1 MREHKTNIALGIV
14 FGFCALSSL
23 FVPPVAA
30 QDEIPAEVLELL
42 DATGEDGAPVLSQDQ
57 RNFFDALPK
66 HAKGL
71 LADAVD
77 LEFISN
83 AEQVRLLLSVGLTAQ
98 EMELLLQDNCIL
110 CHTNPDYQ
118 DEATLFTTGPEAFG
132 EHLDLQELVS
142 DVHFRRGLSCSG
154 CHGGTPDDEDMA
166 DEIYERWPD
175 RDERAANRRWV
186 PEFCGRCHS
195 DPGFMRRFNPSL
207 ATDQVA
213 KYVTSRHGVRLLQE
227 GDSLAA
233 ECTSCHGNHGI
244 RRASS
249 RKATTHPTNVPA
261 TCGRCHS
268 DPEHMAGYKTRD
280 GEPLPTNQ
288 LEQYRKS
295 VHGIALLENDDLGAP
310 ACNDCH
316 GNHAAMPPEVAS
328 VSQICRT
335 CHAANGRLFDGSAHR
350 QAFATNGWPECGKC
364 HGKHDVVKLTDD
376 MLRNEAGGMCYD
388 CHAVYSTQNPECQAT
403 ATYFHGTITHL
414 AESRHELEEQVEVLA
429 AKGLDVDGLTENLS
443 SLEDALRSSRSRIH
457 SFDRSDFDQAAQPG
471 IETVHVAESIIAGAE
486 REHRSRQRGLGIA
499 IGFVGLVA
507 LALVLRLRM
516 IESA

>member
-1 MREHKTNIALGIV
+1 
-14 FGFCALSSL
+14 
-23 FVPPVAA
+23 
-30 QDEIPAEVLELL
+30 
-42 DATGEDGAPVLSQDQ
+42 
-57 RNFFDALPK
+57 
-66 HAKGL
+66 
-71 LADAVD
+71 
-77 LEFISN
+77 
-83 AEQVRLLLSVGLTAQ
+83 
-98 EMELLLQDNCIL
+98 
-110 CHTNPDYQ
+110 
-118 DEATLFTTGPEAFG
+118 
-132 EHLDLQELVS
+132 
-142 DVHFRRGLSCSG
+142 
-154 CHGGTPDDEDMA
+154 
-166 DEIYERWPD
+166 
-175 RDERAANRRWV
+175 
-186 PEFCGRCHS
+186 
-195 DPGFMRRFNPSL
+195 
-207 ATDQVA
+207 
-213 KYVTSRHGVRLLQE
+213 
-227 GDSLAA
+227 
-233 ECTSCHGNHGI
+233 
-244 RRASS
+244 
-249 RKATTHPTNVPA
+249 
-261 TCGRCHS
+261 
-268 DPEHMAGYKTRD
+268 MAGYKTRD